1 MLLSRQQLLLQTLW
15 QSNLPAPLN
24 KAQSWDSIVSKL
36 RDIFENV
43 AAGSTGAASIAGA
56 RGAMFVTSRPVP
68 AMGVVTMS
76 PYAPKSSKKK
86 KAKKIKVSKITESD
100 NIDSVTTSS
109 LKDLLRQKQRDSELR
124 DTTEVLALE
133 DSDGAVVKVYVKKDQ
148 AEDFKAAVQSSIADA
163 EEDGKELAE
172 VLFDLHKDFDIVSVD
187 WGKGSIPEDEEQTDD
202 VENSTDAEDKGFP
215 DADELGDVEAD
226 DQSNPD
232 DVSSDADADMG
243 LDDMDAGGDLDAPDT
258 AGAGDQQQLLNQIL
272 TLLTAQAS
280 AQHAKAEADKAE
292 ADVRAAE
299 AAARAATNY
308 ASHQEEVMDMENYN
322 KRAQEE
328 KRENQIQ
335 AKLIRYRHD
344 LRKDDSESLDD
355 KLNDPEYLLNTL
367 HKASIGESVKYHPAT
382 PEEQEVLHME
392 DWEEDQKK
400 KKEHMTLR
408 DRLNRFR
415 HERKKGASKS
425 DSASTTQATNEDVDS
440 PKAFDP
446 KTGSLMDYIL
456 QQDQLKAAQTSNAA
470 NQ

>member
-1 MLLSRQQLLLQTLW
+1 M
-15 QSNLPAPLN
+15 
-24 KAQSWDSIVSKL
+24 SKL
-36 RDIFENV
+36 KNIFENV

-56 RGAMFVTSRPVP
+56 RGVMFVTSRPIP
-68 AMGVVTMS
+68 APGVVTLS
-76 PYAPKSSKKK
+76 PYAKKPSTK
-86 KAKKIKVSKITESD
+86 RKGKKIKVSTVIESENLD
-100 NIDSVTTSS
+100 TVTTSS

-133 DSDGAVVKVYVKKDQ
+133 DSDGCVVKVYVKKDQ
-148 AEDFKAAVQSSIADA
+148 AEDFKAAIQSCLADA
-163 EEDGKELAE
+163 EEEGKELAE
-172 VLFDLHKDFDIVSVD
+172 VLFDLHRDFDIVSVD
-187 WGKGSIPEDEEQTDD
+187 WGKGSIPEDEEETDD
-202 VENSTDAEDKGFP
+202 VANSTDAEEKGYP
-215 DADELGDVEAD
+215 DTSELGDVEAE
-226 DQSNPD
+226 DQTDPD
-232 DVSSDADADMG
+232 DASSG
-243 LDDMDAGGDLDAPDT
+243 DMDAEMDLDDLSADP
-258 AGAGDQQQLLNQIL
+258 AGADVDGAIDQGQLLNQIL

-299 AAARAATNY
+299 AAGKAAGQY
-308 ASHQEEVMDMENYN
+308 ASHQEQVMDMENYN

-344 LRKDDSESLDD
+344 LRKEEGKSLED

-392 DWEEDQKK
+392 DWEEQEKQ

-408 DRLNRFR
+408 DRLIRFR
-415 HERKKGASKS
+415 HKKSKGEAKPAG
-425 DSASTTQATNEDVDS
+425 SAPTQATNEDVAT
-440 PKAFDP
+440 KAFDP
-446 KTGSLMDYIL
+446 KTGSLLDYLL
-456 QQDQLKAAQTSNAA
+456 QQHQLDGAQKSNSA

>member
-1 MLLSRQQLLLQTLW
+1 M
-15 QSNLPAPLN
+15 
-24 KAQSWDSIVSKL
+24 
-36 RDIFENV
+36 FENV

-56 RGAMFVTSRPVP
+56 RGAMFVTSRPMP
-68 AMGVVTMS
+68 ALGVVTMS
-76 PYAPKSSKKK
+76 PYAPKAQQKR
-86 KAKKIKVSKITESD
+86 KAKKIKISTITESD
-100 NIDSVTTSS
+100 NLDTVTTSS

-148 AEDFKAAVQSSIADA
+148 AEDFKAAIQSSIADA
-163 EEDGKELAE
+163 EEEGKELAE
-172 VLFDLHKDFDIVSVD
+172 VLFDLHRDFDIVSVD

-202 VENSTDAEDKGFP
+202 VTDSVDAEDKDYPDGDGIGDIEADEQT
-215 DADELGDVEAD
+215 DADDTSDGDMGDEMDLDDLSPDTTGAD
-226 DQSNPD
+226 VDGAIDQS
-232 DVSSDADADMG
+232 
-243 LDDMDAGGDLDAPDT
+243 
-258 AGAGDQQQLLNQIL
+258 QLLQQIL

-280 AQHAKAEADKAE
+280 AQHAKAEAEKAE

-299 AAARAATNY
+299 AAGKAAQQY
-308 ASHQEEVMDMENYN
+308 ASHQEEVMDMENFN
-322 KRAQEE
+322 KRSQEE

-344 LRKDDSESLDD
+344 LRKEDGASLED

-382 PEEQEVLHME
+382 PEEQEILHME
-392 DWEEDQKK
+392 DWEETEKQ

-415 HERKKGASKS
+415 HKSKKA
-425 DSASTTQATNEDVDS
+425 AAATTTTQATNEEVEDTS
-440 PKAFDP
+440 KKPFDP
-446 KTGSLMDYIL
+446 KTGSLLDYIL
-456 QQDQLKAAQTSNAA
+456 QQHQLDDANTHNSA